1 MEKIGIIAGNGKFP
15 LYFMKEAKKQGYDL
29 YPVGLFDSI
38 EKEIKDMEHFQSFH
52 IGHLGE
58 IVKHFSFYGVKNL
71 ILLGKVEKSI
81 LFQNLDLDYYG
92 QEILKMLPNRKDETL
107 LFAMIS
113 FLRLN
118 GIKVLSQN
126 YLLSSLMA
134 EEKCYTKKI
143 PQKEDDR
150 SIQLGIE
157 AARMLTRLDIG
168 QTVIVKEEAVVAL
181 EGMEGTD
188 QAILRAGKLAG
199 KNCIIVKMARPKQDM
214 RVDIPTVGV
223 ETIRKAME
231 IGAKGIVM
239 EANKMFFL
247 EREEAISLANEHGIF
262 LIGKKV

>member
-1 MEKIGIIAGNGKFP
+1 MEKIGIIVGNGKFP
-15 LYFMKEAKKQGYDL
+15 LYFMKEAKKRGYDL

-38 EKEIKDMEHFQSFH
+38 EKEINEMEHFQSFH

-58 IVKHFSFYGVKNL
+58 IVKHFSFYGVKKL

-92 QEILKMLPNRKDETL
+92 QEILKMLPDRKDETL

-113 FLRLN
+113 FLKLN
-118 GIKVLSQN
+118 GIRVLSQN
-126 YLLSSLMA
+126 YLLSSCMV
-134 EEKCYTKKI
+134 EEKCYTEKI
-143 PQKEDDR
+143 PKEEDDR

-157 AARMLTRLDIG
+157 AAKILTRLDIG

-181 EGMEGTD
+181 EGIEGTD
-188 QAILRAGKLAG
+188 QAILRAGELAG

-223 ETIRKAME
+223 ETIRRAIE

-247 EREEAISLANEHGIF
+247 EREEAISLANKHGIF